1 MFAIF
6 LVGTGA
12 SVVIATLPI
21 ATTSRARADMQNK
34 AVAFAQK
41 ELEAIRGLGYAN
53 ATSTQLL
60 AYGLIDSTT
69 PLVTNTY
76 PATNVDSASYD
87 NIGRLLPS
95 GTATVAVSQ
104 TDIDLRQVTVTVT
117 WNDRGTT
124 RTFSLGTLIANL

>member
-1 MFAIF
+1 
-6 LVGTGA
+6 
-12 SVVIATLPI
+12 
-21 ATTSRARADMQNK
+21 MQNK